1 MEFWKLSNTC
11 SYLPAP
17 QVSLKLLKSPLLAV
31 CKLFDLG
38 DPFLGL
44 FASVENASH
53 LRLVFTS
60 DAVGVKV
67 VSGVDLVKIKNRS
80 RKRLES

>member
-1 MEFWKLSNTC
+1 LLLFFFLIIGCFISLHNTC

-17 QVSLKLLKSPLLAV
+17 QVSLKLLKSPLLAA

-60 DAVGVKV
+60 D
-67 VSGVDLVKIKNRS
+67 
-80 RKRLES
+80 